1 MPIVRVTVA
10 EDVEVPEGSVVVLAP
25 TGVVSAIRLP
35 DGTEIKPWITYEAD
49 ADTDQP
55 RDLSFEELAALGVD
69 TGLDYSRQVEG
80 DLEEIQPQ
88 TLAA

>member
-1 MPIVRVTVA
+1 MPIIRVTVA

-35 DGTEIKPWITYEAD
+35 DGAEIKPWITYETD
-49 ADTDQP
+49 ADTDKP

-80 DLEEIQPQ
+80 DLEEIQPE